1 MSIEKAL
8 EDLADAVRENT
19 EVLKSMTAA
28 AKASTAGAGRS
39 SSKDKDKDDGDGDGE
54 KAKPTRS
61 RSSKPKVPT
70 AKELG
75 AKTSA
80 YLEVDDEDE
89 YERRKGI
96 VKKIVAK
103 FDAAKMSEVEEG
115 DRAEALELLNQ
126 AIDGKN
132 PFKKARDEDDDVA

>member
-8 EDLADAVRENT
+8 ADVAEALRENS
-19 EVLKSMTAA
+19 ELLKGLTASA
-28 AKASTAGAGRS
+28 KSGGTAKATTKA
-39 SSKDKDKDDGDGDGE
+39 KDEDGDGE
-54 KAKPTRS
+54 GEKTTRK
-61 RSSKPKVPT
+61 RTAKPKVPT
-70 AKELG
+70 AKELST
-75 AKTSA
+75 ATTNW
-80 YLEVDDEDE
+80 LEVDDEDE
-89 YERRKGI
+89 YERRKSI

>member
-8 EDLADAVRENT
+8 ADVAEALRENS
-19 EVLKSMTAA
+19 ELLKGLTAS
-28 AKASTAGAGRS
+28 AKSGGTTKATTKA
-39 SSKDKDKDDGDGDGE
+39 KDEDGDGE
-54 KAKPTRS
+54 GEKTTRK
-61 RSSKPKVPT
+61 RTTKPKVPT
-70 AKELG
+70 AKELST
-75 AKTSA
+75 ATTNW
-80 YLEVDDEDE
+80 LEVDDEDE

>member
-8 EDLADAVRENT
+8 ADVAEALRENS
-19 EVLKSMTAA
+19 ELLKGLTASA
-28 AKASTAGAGRS
+28 KSGGTAKATTKA
-39 SSKDKDKDDGDGDGE
+39 KDEDGDGE
-54 KAKPTRS
+54 GEKTTRK
-61 RSSKPKVPT
+61 RTTKPKVPT

>member
-8 EDLADAVRENT
+8 ADVAEALRENS
-19 EVLKSMTAA
+19 ELLKGLTASA
-28 AKASTAGAGRS
+28 KSGGTAKATTKA
-39 SSKDKDKDDGDGDGE
+39 KDEDGDGDGE
-54 KAKPTRS
+54 GEKPTRK
-61 RSSKPKVPT
+61 RTAKPKVPT
-70 AKELG
+70 AKELST
-75 AKTSA
+75 ATTNW
-80 YLEVDDEDE
+80 LEVDDEDE

>member
-8 EDLADAVRENT
+8 ADVAEALRENS
-19 EVLKSMTAA
+19 ELLKGLTASA
-28 AKASTAGAGRS
+28 KSGGTAKATTKA
-39 SSKDKDKDDGDGDGE
+39 KDEDGDGE
-54 KAKPTRS
+54 GEKTTRK
-61 RSSKPKVPT
+61 RTTKPKVPT
-70 AKELG
+70 AKELST
-75 AKTSA
+75 ATTNW
-80 YLEVDDEDE
+80 LEVDDEDE

-103 FDAAKMSEVEEG
+103 FGAAKMSEVEEG

>member
-8 EDLADAVRENT
+8 ADVAEALRENS
-19 EVLKSMTAA
+19 ELLKGLTASA
-28 AKASTAGAGRS
+28 KSGGTAKATTKA
-39 SSKDKDKDDGDGDGE
+39 KDEDGDGE
-54 KAKPTRS
+54 GEKTTRK
-61 RSSKPKVPT
+61 RTTKPKVPT
-70 AKELG
+70 AKEL
-75 AKTSA
+75 SA
-80 YLEVDDEDE
+80 ATTNWLEVDDEDE

>member
-8 EDLADAVRENT
+8 ADVAEALRENS
-19 EVLKSMTAA
+19 ELLKGLTASA
-28 AKASTAGAGRS
+28 KSGGTAKATTKA
-39 SSKDKDKDDGDGDGE
+39 KDEDGDGE
-54 KAKPTRS
+54 GEKTTRK
-61 RSSKPKVPT
+61 RTPKPKVPT
-70 AKELG
+70 AKELST
-75 AKTSA
+75 ATTNW
-80 YLEVDDEDE
+80 LEVDDEDE

>member
-8 EDLADAVRENT
+8 ADVAEALRENS
-19 EVLKSMTAA
+19 ELLKGLTASA
-28 AKASTAGAGRS
+28 KSGGTAKAATKT
-39 SSKDKDKDDGDGDGE
+39 KDEDGDGDGE
-54 KAKPTRS
+54 KTTRK
-61 RSSKPKVPT
+61 RTTKPKVPT
-70 AKELG
+70 AKELST
-75 AKTSA
+75 ATTNW
-80 YLEVDDEDE
+80 LEVDDEDE
-89 YERRKGI
+89 YERRKSI

>member
-8 EDLADAVRENT
+8 ADVAEALRENS
-19 EVLKSMTAA
+19 ELLKGLTASAKSGGAA
-28 AKASTAGAGRS
+28 ASSKS
-39 SSKDKDKDDGDGDGE
+39 SSKDKEDDEE
-54 KAKPTRS
+54 KPKRTRAT
-61 RSSKPKVPT
+61 KPKVPT
-70 AKELG
+70 AKELST
-75 AKTSA
+75 ATTNW
-80 YLEVDDEDE
+80 LEVDDEDE

-103 FDAAKMSEVEEG
+103 FEAAKMSEVEEG

>member
-8 EDLADAVRENT
+8 ADVAEALRENS
-19 EVLKSMTAA
+19 ELLKGLTASA
-28 AKASTAGAGRS
+28 KSGGTAKATTKA
-39 SSKDKDKDDGDGDGE
+39 KDEDGDGE
-54 KAKPTRS
+54 GEKTTRKRTAKA
-61 RSSKPKVPT
+61 KVPT
-70 AKELG
+70 AKELST
-75 AKTSA
+75 ATTNW
-80 YLEVDDEDE
+80 LEVDDEDE

>member
-8 EDLADAVRENT
+8 ADVAEALRENS
-19 EVLKSMTAA
+19 ELLKGLTASA
-28 AKASTAGAGRS
+28 KSGGTAKATTKA
-39 SSKDKDKDDGDGDGE
+39 KDEDGDGE
-54 KAKPTRS
+54 GEKTTRK
-61 RSSKPKVPT
+61 RTTKPKVPT
-70 AKELG
+70 AKELST
-75 AKTSA
+75 ATTNW
-80 YLEVDDEDE
+80 LEVDDEDE

-103 FDAAKMSEVEEG
+103 FNAAKMSEVEEG

>member
-1 MSIEKAL
+1 MSIETA
-8 EDLADAVRENT
+8 LADVAEALRENS
-19 EVLKSMTAA
+19 ELLKGLTASA
-28 AKASTAGAGRS
+28 KSGGTAKATTKA
-39 SSKDKDKDDGDGDGE
+39 KDEDGDGE
-54 KAKPTRS
+54 GEKATRK
-61 RSSKPKVPT
+61 RATKPKVPT
-70 AKELG
+70 AKELST
-75 AKTSA
+75 ATTNW
-80 YLEVDDEDE
+80 LEVDDEDE

-103 FDAAKMSEVEEG
+103 FEAAKMSEVEEG

>member
-8 EDLADAVRENT
+8 ADVAEALRENS
-19 EVLKSMTAA
+19 ELLKGLTASA
-28 AKASTAGAGRS
+28 KSGGTAKATTKA
-39 SSKDKDKDDGDGDGE
+39 KDEDGDGE
-54 KAKPTRS
+54 GEKPTRK
-61 RSSKPKVPT
+61 RTAKAKVPT
-70 AKELG
+70 AKELST
-75 AKTSA
+75 ATTNW
-80 YLEVDDEDE
+80 LEVDDEDE
-89 YERRKGI
+89 YERRKSI

>member
-8 EDLADAVRENT
+8 ADVAEALRENS
-19 EVLKSMTAA
+19 ELLKGLTASA
-28 AKASTAGAGRS
+28 KSGGTAKAATKT
-39 SSKDKDKDDGDGDGE
+39 KDEDGDGDGE
-54 KAKPTRS
+54 KTTRK
-61 RSSKPKVPT
+61 RTTKPKVPT
-70 AKELG
+70 AKELST
-75 AKTSA
+75 ATTNW
-80 YLEVDDEDE
+80 LEVDDEDE

>member
-8 EDLADAVRENT
+8 ADVAEALRENS
-19 EVLKSMTAA
+19 ELLKGLTASA
-28 AKASTAGAGRS
+28 KSGGTAKATTKA
-39 SSKDKDKDDGDGDGE
+39 KDEDGDGE
-54 KAKPTRS
+54 GEKPTRK
-61 RSSKPKVPT
+61 RTAKPKVPT
-70 AKELG
+70 AKELST
-75 AKTSA
+75 ATTNW
-80 YLEVDDEDE
+80 LEVDNEDE
-89 YERRKGI
+89 YERRKSI

>member
-8 EDLADAVRENT
+8 ADVAEALRENS
-19 EVLKSMTAA
+19 ELLKGLTASA
-28 AKASTAGAGRS
+28 KSGGTAKATTKA
-39 SSKDKDKDDGDGDGE
+39 KDEDGDGE
-54 KAKPTRS
+54 GEKPTRK
-61 RSSKPKVPT
+61 RTAKPKVPT
-70 AKELG
+70 AKELST
-75 AKTSA
+75 ATTNW
-80 YLEVDDEDE
+80 LEVDDEDE

>member
-1 MSIEKAL
+1 MSIETA
-8 EDLADAVRENT
+8 LADVAEALRENS
-19 EVLKSMTAA
+19 ELLKGLTASA
-28 AKASTAGAGRS
+28 KSGGTAKATTKA
-39 SSKDKDKDDGDGDGE
+39 KDEDGDGE
-54 KAKPTRS
+54 GEKATRK
-61 RSSKPKVPT
+61 RATKPKVPT
-70 AKELG
+70 AKELST
-75 AKTSA
+75 ATTNW
-80 YLEVDDEDE
+80 LEVDDEDE

>member
-8 EDLADAVRENT
+8 ADVAEALRENS
-19 EVLKSMTAA
+19 ELLKGLTASAKSGGAA
-28 AKASTAGAGRS
+28 ASSKS
-39 SSKDKDKDDGDGDGE
+39 SSKDKEDDEE
-54 KAKPTRS
+54 KPKRTRTT
-61 RSSKPKVPT
+61 KPKVPT
-70 AKELG
+70 AKELST
-75 AKTSA
+75 ATTNW
-80 YLEVDDEDE
+80 LEVDDEDE

>member
-8 EDLADAVRENT
+8 ADVAEALRENS
-19 EVLKSMTAA
+19 ELLKGLTASA
-28 AKASTAGAGRS
+28 KSGGTAKATTKA
-39 SSKDKDKDDGDGDGE
+39 KDEDGDGE
-54 KAKPTRS
+54 GEGEKPTRK
-61 RSSKPKVPT
+61 RTAKAKVPT
-70 AKELG
+70 AKELST
-75 AKTSA
+75 ATTNW
-80 YLEVDDEDE
+80 LEVDDEDE

>member
-8 EDLADAVRENT
+8 ADVAEALRENS
-19 EVLKSMTAA
+19 ELLKGLTASA
-28 AKASTAGAGRS
+28 KSGGTAKATTKA
-39 SSKDKDKDDGDGDGE
+39 KDEDDDGEGE
-54 KAKPTRS
+54 KTTRK
-61 RSSKPKVPT
+61 RTTKPKVPT
-70 AKELG
+70 AKELST
-75 AKTSA
+75 ATTNW
-80 YLEVDDEDE
+80 LEVDDEDE

-126 AIDGKN
+126 AIDGN
-132 PFKKARDEDDDVA
+132 NYFKKARDKDDVA

>member
-8 EDLADAVRENT
+8 ADVAEALRENS
-19 EVLKSMTAA
+19 ELLKGLTASA
-28 AKASTAGAGRS
+28 KSGGTAKATTKA
-39 SSKDKDKDDGDGDGE
+39 KDEDGDGE
-54 KAKPTRS
+54 GEKPTRK
-61 RSSKPKVPT
+61 RTAKPKVPT
-70 AKELG
+70 AKELST
-75 AKTSA
+75 ATTNW
-80 YLEVDDEDE
+80 LEVDEEDE

>member
-8 EDLADAVRENT
+8 ADVAEALRENS
-19 EVLKSMTAA
+19 ELLKGLTASAKSGGAA
-28 AKASTAGAGRS
+28 ASSKS
-39 SSKDKDKDDGDGDGE
+39 SSKDKEDDEE
-54 KAKPTRS
+54 KPKRTRAT
-61 RSSKPKVPT
+61 KPKVPT
-70 AKELG
+70 AKELST
-75 AKTSA
+75 ATTNW
-80 YLEVDDEDE
+80 LEVDDEDE

>member
-8 EDLADAVRENT
+8 ADVAEALRENS
-19 EVLKSMTAA
+19 ELLKGLTASA
-28 AKASTAGAGRS
+28 KSGGTAKATTKA
-39 SSKDKDKDDGDGDGE
+39 KDEDGDGE
-54 KAKPTRS
+54 GEKTTRK
-61 RSSKPKVPT
+61 RTTKPKVPT
-70 AKELG
+70 AKELST
-75 AKTSA
+75 ATTNW
-80 YLEVDDEDE
+80 LEVDDEDE
-89 YERRKGI
+89 YERRKSI

>member
-8 EDLADAVRENT
+8 ADVAEALRENS
-19 EVLKSMTAA
+19 ELLKGLTASA
-28 AKASTAGAGRS
+28 KSGGTAKATTKA
-39 SSKDKDKDDGDGDGE
+39 KDEDGDGE
-54 KAKPTRS
+54 GEKTTRK
-61 RSSKPKVPT
+61 RTTKPKVPT
-70 AKELG
+70 AKELST
-75 AKTSA
+75 ATTNW
-80 YLEVDDEDE
+80 LEVDDEDE

-132 PFKKARDEDDDVA
+132 SFKKARDEDDDVA

>member
-8 EDLADAVRENT
+8 ADVAEALRENS
-19 EVLKSMTAA
+19 ELLKGLTASA
-28 AKASTAGAGRS
+28 KSGGTAKATTKA
-39 SSKDKDKDDGDGDGE
+39 KDEDGDGE
-54 KAKPTRS
+54 GEKPTRK
-61 RSSKPKVPT
+61 RTTKPKVPT
-70 AKELG
+70 AKELST
-75 AKTSA
+75 ATTNW
-80 YLEVDDEDE
+80 LEVDDEDE

>member
-8 EDLADAVRENT
+8 ADVTEALRENS
-19 EVLKSMTAA
+19 ELLKGLTASA
-28 AKASTAGAGRS
+28 KSGGTAKATTKA
-39 SSKDKDKDDGDGDGE
+39 KDEDGDGE
-54 KAKPTRS
+54 GEKTTRK
-61 RSSKPKVPT
+61 RTAKPKVPT
-70 AKELG
+70 AKELST
-75 AKTSA
+75 ATTNW
-80 YLEVDDEDE
+80 LEVDDEDE

-96 VKKIVAK
+96 VRKIVAK

>member
-8 EDLADAVRENT
+8 ADVAEALRENS
-19 EVLKSMTAA
+19 ELLKGLTASA
-28 AKASTAGAGRS
+28 KSGGTAKATTKA
-39 SSKDKDKDDGDGDGE
+39 KDEDGDGE
-54 KAKPTRS
+54 GEKTARKRTT
-61 RSSKPKVPT
+61 KPKVPT
-70 AKELG
+70 AKELST
-75 AKTSA
+75 ATTNW
-80 YLEVDDEDE
+80 LEVDDEDE

>member
-8 EDLADAVRENT
+8 ADVAEALRENS
-19 EVLKSMTAA
+19 ELLKGLTASA
-28 AKASTAGAGRS
+28 KSGGTAKATTKA
-39 SSKDKDKDDGDGDGE
+39 KDEDGDGE
-54 KAKPTRS
+54 GEKTTRK
-61 RSSKPKVPT
+61 RTTKPKVPT
-70 AKELG
+70 AKELST
-75 AKTSA
+75 ATTNW
-80 YLEVDDEDE
+80 LEVDDEDE

-103 FDAAKMSEVEEG
+103 FDAVKMSEVEEG

>member
-8 EDLADAVRENT
+8 ADVVEALRENS
-19 EVLKSMTAA
+19 ELLKGLTASA
-28 AKASTAGAGRS
+28 KSGGTAKATTKA
-39 SSKDKDKDDGDGDGE
+39 KDEDGDGE
-54 KAKPTRS
+54 GEKTTRK
-61 RSSKPKVPT
+61 RTTKPKVPT
-70 AKELG
+70 AKELST
-75 AKTSA
+75 ATTNW
-80 YLEVDDEDE
+80 LEVDDEDE

>member
-8 EDLADAVRENT
+8 AEVAEALRENS
-19 EVLKSMTAA
+19 ELLKGLTASAKTGA
-28 AKASTAGAGRS
+28 AKTTA
-39 SSKDKDKDDGDGDGE
+39 KDKDEGEGDGD
-54 KAKPTRS
+54 KPKRTRTT
-61 RSSKPKVPT
+61 KPKVPT
-70 AKELG
+70 AKELST
-75 AKTSA
+75 ATTNW
-80 YLEVDDEDE
+80 LEVDDEDE

-115 DRAEALELLNQ
+115 DRAEALDLLNQ

-132 PFKKARDEDDDVA
+132 PFKKSRDEDDDVA

>member
-8 EDLADAVRENT
+8 ADVAEALRENS
-19 EVLKSMTAA
+19 ELLKGLTASA
-28 AKASTAGAGRS
+28 KSGGTAKATTKA
-39 SSKDKDKDDGDGDGE
+39 KDEDGDGE
-54 KAKPTRS
+54 GEKPTRK
-61 RSSKPKVPT
+61 RTAKAKVPT
-70 AKELG
+70 AKELST
-75 AKTSA
+75 ATTNW
-80 YLEVDDEDE
+80 LEVDDEDE

-96 VKKIVAK
+96 VRKIVAK

>member
-8 EDLADAVRENT
+8 ADVAEALRENS
-19 EVLKSMTAA
+19 ELLKGLTASA
-28 AKASTAGAGRS
+28 KSGGTAKATTKA
-39 SSKDKDKDDGDGDGE
+39 KDEDGDGE
-54 KAKPTRS
+54 GEKTTRK
-61 RSSKPKVPT
+61 RTTKPKVPT
-70 AKELG
+70 AKELST
-75 AKTSA
+75 ATTNW
-80 YLEVDDEDE
+80 LEVNDEDE

>member
-8 EDLADAVRENT
+8 ADVAEALRENS
-19 EVLKSMTAA
+19 ELLKGLTASA
-28 AKASTAGAGRS
+28 KSGGTAKATTKA
-39 SSKDKDKDDGDGDGE
+39 KDEDGDGE
-54 KAKPTRS
+54 GEKTTRK
-61 RSSKPKVPT
+61 RTTKPKVPT
-70 AKELG
+70 AKELST
-75 AKTSA
+75 ATTNW
-80 YLEVDDEDE
+80 LEVDDEDE

-126 AIDGKN
+126 AIDGNN

>member
-8 EDLADAVRENT
+8 ADVAEALRENS
-19 EVLKSMTAA
+19 ELLKGLTASA
-28 AKASTAGAGRS
+28 KSGGTAKATTKA
-39 SSKDKDKDDGDGDGE
+39 KDEDGDGE
-54 KAKPTRS
+54 GEKTTRK
-61 RSSKPKVPT
+61 RTAKPKVPT
-70 AKELG
+70 AKELST
-75 AKTSA
+75 ATTNW
-80 YLEVDDEDE
+80 LEVDDEDE

>member
-8 EDLADAVRENT
+8 ADVAEALRENS
-19 EVLKSMTAA
+19 ELLKGLTASA
-28 AKASTAGAGRS
+28 KSGGTAKATTKA
-39 SSKDKDKDDGDGDGE
+39 KDEDGDGE
-54 KAKPTRS
+54 GEKPTRK
-61 RSSKPKVPT
+61 RTAKPKVPT
-70 AKELG
+70 AKELST
-75 AKTSA
+75 ATTNW
-80 YLEVDDEDE
+80 LEVDDEDE
-89 YERRKGI
+89 YERRKSI

-115 DRAEALELLNQ
+115 DRASALELLNQ

>member
-8 EDLADAVRENT
+8 ADVAEALRENS
-19 EVLKSMTAA
+19 ELLKGLTASA
-28 AKASTAGAGRS
+28 KSGGTAKATTKA
-39 SSKDKDKDDGDGDGE
+39 KDEDGDGE
-54 KAKPTRS
+54 GEKTTRK
-61 RSSKPKVPT
+61 RTTKPKVPT
-70 AKELG
+70 AKELST
-75 AKTSA
+75 ATTNW
-80 YLEVDDEDE
+80 LEVDDEDE

-103 FDAAKMSEVEEG
+103 FEAAKMSEVEEG

>member
-8 EDLADAVRENT
+8 ADVAEALRENS
-19 EVLKSMTAA
+19 ELLKGLTDSANSGGT
-28 AKASTAGAGRS
+28 AKATTKA
-39 SSKDKDKDDGDGDGE
+39 KDEDGDGE
-54 KAKPTRS
+54 GEKTTRK
-61 RSSKPKVPT
+61 RTTKPKVPT
-70 AKELG
+70 AKELST
-75 AKTSA
+75 ATTNW
-80 YLEVDDEDE
+80 LEVDDEDE

>member
-8 EDLADAVRENT
+8 VDVAEALRENS
-19 EVLKSMTAA
+19 ELLKGLTASA
-28 AKASTAGAGRS
+28 KSGGTAKATTKA
-39 SSKDKDKDDGDGDGE
+39 KDEDGDGE
-54 KAKPTRS
+54 GEKTTRK
-61 RSSKPKVPT
+61 RTTKPKVPT
-70 AKELG
+70 AKELST
-75 AKTSA
+75 ATTNW
-80 YLEVDDEDE
+80 LEVDDEDE